1 MSYEFS
7 FASLARNPTV
17 ELPGEVH
24 AARLARR
31 ENLPIFSIAS
41 CLFDPVQF
49 SEHFEYNIAYIVL
62 GRIHRIQDTRIPK
75 LRIEL

>member
-1 MSYEFS
+1 MNYEFS

-41 CLFDPVQF
+41 CLYDPVQF
-49 SEHFEYNIAYIVL
+49 SENFEYNIAYAGL
-62 GRIHRIQDTRIPK
+62 SRIHRIQDTRIPK

>member
-17 ELPGEVH
+17 ELPGEVL

-41 CLFDPVQF
+41 RLFDPVQN
-49 SEHFEYNIAYIVL
+49 SEHFEYNIAYVGL

-75 LRIEL
+75 LRIEP

>member
-7 FASLARNPTV
+7 FASLARNTTV

-31 ENLPIFSIAS
+31 ENSPIFSIAS
-41 CLFDPVQF
+41 CLYDPVQF
-49 SEHFEYNIAYIVL
+49 SENFEYNIANIGF
-62 GRIHRIQDTRIPK
+62 GRIHQIQDTRILK

>member
-41 CLFDPVQF
+41 CLYDPVQF
-49 SEHFEYNIAYIVL
+49 SENFEYNIAYVGL

>member
-7 FASLARNPTV
+7 FASSARNSTV
-17 ELPGEVH
+17 KLPGKVH

-49 SEHFEYNIAYIVL
+49 SEHFEYNIAYIGL
-62 GRIHRIQDTRIPK
+62 GRIHQIQDTRILK
-75 LRIEL
+75 LRIEP